1 MGKSSCG
8 VLCFCTL
15 LLVLI
20 SLLCEL
26 LLLWRFLT
34 FRNILH
40 HDDRIQTPEA
50 SKPGSSQHKSVKT
63 HWSSLLKSQH
73 KQLIINRR
81 TTPSIIDVFLSH
93 LHSNSSFCYLE
104 LIEKLI

>member
-1 MGKSSCG
+1 MMGKSSCG
-8 VLCFCTL
+8 ILCFCTL

-50 SKPGSSQHKSVKT
+50 YKPG
-63 HWSSLLKSQH
+63 
-73 KQLIINRR
+73 
-81 TTPSIIDVFLSH
+81 
-93 LHSNSSFCYLE
+93 
-104 LIEKLI
+104 